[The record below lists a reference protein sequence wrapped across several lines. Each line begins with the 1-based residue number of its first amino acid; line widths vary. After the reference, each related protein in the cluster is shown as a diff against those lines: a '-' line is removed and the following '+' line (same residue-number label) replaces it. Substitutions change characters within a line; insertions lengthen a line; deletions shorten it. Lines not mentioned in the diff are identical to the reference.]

1 MSKRNKLKT
10 KLNTWKTKRG
20 FIESPIWL
28 AVGLAAG
35 LLVSCDTN
43 ASEVVPPPYHDMQ
56 NKPLST
62 LECHTVNLYHESRSE
77 SDLANFM
84 IMSVVEN
91 RVNDIRHKSANV
103 CDVVFYPKAFSWTHD
118 GKSDKI
124 VDTKSYQRL
133 YKLAEQ
139 FLLNKDVYVS
149 MSEGSDHYH
158 TVGLKTNWNYR
169 VLDYIG
175 QVDNHVFFRWKR

>member
-1 MSKRNKLKT
+1 MNKRSKFKT
-10 KLNTWKTKRG
+10 KLNPWKTKRG
-20 FIESPIWL
+20 LIESPIWL
-28 AVGLAAG
+28 AVGLVAG
-35 LLVSCDTN
+35 LLISCD
-43 ASEVVPPPYHDMQ
+43 SEAARVVPPPYHDMK
-56 NKPLST
+56 NKQLST
-62 LECHTVNLYHESRSE
+62 LECHAVNLYHESRGE
-77 SDLANFM
+77 SDLANLM

-91 RVNDIRHKSANV
+91 RVNDPRHEADNV
-103 CDVVFYPKAFSWTHD
+103 CDAVFYPKAFSWVHD

-124 VDTKSYQRL
+124 VDIKSYKRL

-139 FLLNKDVYVS
+139 FLLNKDAYVS
-149 MSEGSDHYH
+149 MAEGSDHYH